1 MQPAFSAE
9 QQENQKVTLNNSII
23 INDCNHTV
31 TKNTEKPNE
40 NTVFIYQIIILII
53 IFSLILSIPFLILC
67 FL

>member
-9 QQENQKVTLNNSII
+9 QQENQKVTLNNSIT